1 MCHSSLIFQ
10 ELGIYNFKINIYQ
23 KQKNNTLALISSRL
37 ERLSLIVDSISLY
50 GQHRFFLNNSLD
62 NLVKN
67 LGENDYHVI
76 RGFNADVSGL
86 VKKEGFLSYGY

>member
-1 MCHSSLIFQ
+1 M
-10 ELGIYNFKINIYQ
+10 
-23 KQKNNTLALISSRL
+23 
-37 ERLSLIVDSISLY
+37 IVDSISLY

-86 VKKEGFLSYGY
+86 VKKESFFPIATEIALKNLKKVYLRKTNFIIH